1 MGHSLKHVT
10 CRGHGYRKQMDGPG
24 TLGKLLILSL
34 GFPTCKKVSKRQ
46 ASLCPEA
53 WAPNWALLRLPVETA
68 GEGLAPSRPQR
79 QRCIEAGA
87 CNLGSR
93 SKIPTGSEAAQKTLS
108 MQTSLQCFENRV
120 QGLCS
125 PCCNGLDLL
134 EPGLRGPCTSSPD
147 WGSEGF

>member
-1 MGHSLKHVT
+1 LVGNLWTNPS
-10 CRGHGYRKQMDGPG
+10 QGPIQFSHY
-24 TLGKLLILSL
+24 LGGPQWWIPFLSL